1 MPTTI
6 RLSAVQPR
14 IGFAPQLPSVTIFL
28 VIALLQLTVAV
39 FTGSQWASFGEQS
52 LWW

>member
-6 RLSAVQPR
+6 RFAAVQPR
-14 IGFAPQLPSVTIFL
+14 SVFWTELPSVSIFL
-28 VIALLQLTVAV
+28 VIGLIQVAVAV
-39 FTGSQWASFGEQS
+39 FSGGQWASFGEQS

>member
-6 RLSAVQPR
+6 QIVAVQPR
-14 IGFAPQLPSVTIFL
+14 SVLPLQLPPFSVFL
-28 VIALLQLTVAV
+28 AIALIQLVVAAAS
-39 FTGSQWASFGEQS
+39 GGQWASFGEQS